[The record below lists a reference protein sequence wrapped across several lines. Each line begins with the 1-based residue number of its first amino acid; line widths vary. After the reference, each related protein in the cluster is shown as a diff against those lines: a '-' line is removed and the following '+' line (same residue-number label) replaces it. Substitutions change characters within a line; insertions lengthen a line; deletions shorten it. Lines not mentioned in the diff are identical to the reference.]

1 MPMAGGY
8 SPPAMIK
15 KNMKKIL
22 FILCTLSACLVPQ
35 WEIQAQATT
44 LVKPR
49 VYTLINQL
57 LAPKQNLT
65 TNSQAS
71 PSLTATNTLA
81 GWEPTL
87 VPYSGGHPI
96 GLSLYIGNTNVLANT
111 SNVVVSA
118 YRAYDINGGSSG
130 IGTAWGTNFETTAFW
145 SWTVAFGTGAT
156 TNLVMTNLLTT
167 QWEPATAIGFTLNNQ
182 CNSNVTYSLIMSQAP

>member
-1 MPMAGGY
+1 
-8 SPPAMIK
+8 
-15 KNMKKIL
+15 MKKIL
-22 FILCTLSACLVPQ
+22 SFCILSACLVPQ
-35 WEIQAQATT
+35 RDIQAQATT

-57 LAPKQNLT
+57 LGPKQNLT
-65 TNSQAS
+65 TNGQAS
-71 PSLTATNTLA
+71 PGLNATNTLA

-87 VPYSGGHPI
+87 VPYSGAHPI
-96 GLSLYIGNTNVLANT
+96 GLSLYIGNTNVLAST

-118 YRAYDINGGSSG
+118 YRAYDINGGSTG

-145 SWTVAFGTGAT
+145 TWTVSFGTGT
-156 TNLVMTNLLTT
+156 STNLVMTNLLAT

-182 CNSNVTYSLIMSQAP
+182 CNSNVTYTLTMSQAP